1 MYKLYVH
8 VRKNLSQVFGG
19 EEEEKDSKLV
29 WLISLLVDSRH
40 LFPLLILQILGANGL
55 VVVVVVPLLFL

>member
-19 EEEEKDSKLV
+19 GEEEKDSKLV
-29 WLISLLVDSRH
+29 WLISLLADSRH
-40 LFPLLILQILGANGL
+40 LFPLILLQILGTNGL
-55 VVVVVVPLLFL
+55 VVVVVPLLFL